1 MDLVSRLTD
10 EFPFSER
17 EVVELIR
24 SAPARY
30 KVHSIEKRNGRGTRL
45 IAQPTA
51 EIKLLQRWALAQYV
65 DALPVHEAA
74 IAYRRGRSIL
84 HHAKQHAGQAYL
96 LKLDFRDFFPSILG
110 IDLDSH
116 FAIFSDIQSADRASL
131 VQLFCWRRKP
141 TGQLRLSI
149 GAPSS
154 PAISN
159 TVMYQF
165 DLRTAEY
172 CSDLGVNYTRYADD
186 LAFSTNS
193 PRVLDQVHRFVQQL
207 CKKLTYPRLVL
218 HSGKTVFT
226 SRKRNR
232 QLTGLVLTNEG
243 DVSLGREKKREL
255 RAMVHR
261 ASIGQL
267 DHDSTQR
274 LRGLLAYVQSVEPEF
289 LVSVERMIGKDALLA
304 IIRLQPGK

>member
-1 MDLVSRLTD
+1 MDLVSRLIE

-17 EVVELIR
+17 EVIELIR

-74 IAYRRGRSIL
+74 IAYRKGRSIL
-84 HHAKQHAGQAYL
+84 HHAKQHADQAYL
-96 LKLDFRDFFPSILG
+96 LKLDFRDFFPSIRG

-116 FAIFSDIQSADRASL
+116 FAIFSDIQPADRASL

-141 TGQLRLSI
+141 AGQLRLSI

-165 DLRTAEY
+165 DLRAAEY

-186 LAFSTNS
+186 LAFSTNV

-207 CKKLTYPRLVL
+207 CKEMAYPRLVL

-232 QLTGLVLTNEG
+232 QLTGLVLTNKG

-261 ASIGQL
+261 ASLGQL

-304 IIRLQPGK
+304 IIRLQPDK

>member
-1 MDLVSRLTD
+1 MDLVSRLIE

-51 EIKLLQRWALAQYV
+51 EIKLIQRWALVQYV
-65 DALPVHEAA
+65 NALPVHEAA
-74 IAYRRGRSIL
+74 IAYRKGRSIL
-84 HHAKQHAGQAYL
+84 HHATQHADQAYL

-110 IDLDSH
+110 MDLDSH
-116 FAIFSDIQSADRASL
+116 FARFSDIQSADRASL

-141 TGQLRLSI
+141 AGQLRLSI

-159 TVMYQF
+159 TVMYEF
-165 DLRTAEY
+165 DLRTFNY

-186 LAFSTNS
+186 LAFSTSS
-193 PRVLDQVHRFVQQL
+193 PRVLDQVHRFVRQL
-207 CKKLTYPRLVL
+207 CKEMAYPRLAL

-261 ASIGQL
+261 ASLGQL

-289 LVSVERMIGKDALLA
+289 LVSVERMVGKDALLA
-304 IIRLQPGK
+304 IIRLQPDK